1 MLFLER
7 RGYLNLY
14 IKLIIKLNCFPIQDA
29 QNSFSMWFDHFHH
42 AKPNKPDTG
51 IGGNFTERVAIEHK
65 QREYE
70 IELGNWQQSLMR
82 QTEVSKYSGLSSH
95 TDIYNI

>member
-1 MLFLER
+1 L
-7 RGYLNLY
+7 LNL
-14 IKLIIKLNCFPIQDA
+14 ILCTFCFPIQDA
-29 QNSFSMWFDHFHH
+29 QDSFSKWFEHFHH

-70 IELGNWQQSLMR
+70 IELGNWQESLMH
-82 QTEVSKYSGLSSH
+82 QTEVSKYSQL
-95 TDIYNI
+95 